1 MISDLLPHLREAAP
15 IIGALIII
23 EGLLSVDNILAIAAL
38 ASELPEKQRKVALRM
53 GLAGAYLALA
63 QNANFSPN
71 MTAGRGYIALA
82 AMIFGRWRVLP
93 TLGACLLF
101 GLLDAMAIRL
111 QGVALPGIGEVPVQ
125 LIQAL
130 PYLLTVILLAGFI
143 GQAVAP
149 KALAKPYVKE
159 R

>member
-1 MISDLLPHLREAAP
+1 
-15 IIGALIII
+15 
-23 EGLLSVDNILAIAAL
+23 
-38 ASELPEKQRKVALRM
+38 
-53 GLAGAYLALA
+53 
-63 QNANFSPN
+63 
-71 MTAGRGYIALA
+71 
-82 AMIFGRWRVLP
+82 MIFGRWRPLP

-101 GLLDAMAIRL
+101 GLLDATAIRM
-111 QGVALPGIGEVPVQ
+111 QGVALPGVGEVPVQ
-125 LIQAL
+125 LVQAL